1 MKLPENVLVARDR
14 MATADAALHADIES
28 DTPLDR
34 ARHSRLLDELHLAA
48 DDYVAKITAAVARRC
63 SESMSTGDSKPEMIE
78 SKGRPNE

>member
-1 MKLPENVLVARDR
+1 

-28 DTPLDR
+28 DTPLDQ

-63 SESMSTGDSKPEMIE
+63 SEPIE
-78 SKGRPNE
+78 HRG